1 MWLLSQN
8 VRCRGCSDEDVE
20 VSSSQQPVPPPPSS
34 HMPDSTTQVIQ
45 ISRLSF
51 LACGLLFLAL
61 ASPALAWPEAFA
73 WTLVIPFLVAAWVV
87 RVRTVVGP
95 DGVVARSTFS
105 TTTIPWE
112 SLKGIRFPKRG
123 WARATL
129 TDDSEVPLPV
139 VTLRPPAATRRSQRR
154 PHHRPVR
161 SRRRRAR
168 SRSRRC
174 RTLTGEGRHDIR
186 HARRG
191 ERTRLRYR
199 ERNSTRVNS
208 TVPPPGTRSSHGDRM
223 RSAACAQPVK
233 EVSHAPV
240 EVTHHHR
247 RT

>member
-1 MWLLSQN
+1 M
-8 VRCRGCSDEDVE
+8 
-20 VSSSQQPVPPPPSS
+20 PPPPSS

-139 VTLRPPAATRRSQRR
+139 VTFGRLPQLAEASGGRITDPYAAADDARAAEAAAAERSPAKDDTTS
-154 PHHRPVR
+154 
-161 SRRRRAR
+161 
-168 SRSRRC
+168 
-174 RTLTGEGRHDIR
+174 
-186 HARRG
+186 
-191 ERTRLRYR
+191 
-199 ERNSTRVNS
+199 
-208 TVPPPGTRSSHGDRM
+208 GTRD
-223 RSAACAQPVK
+223 
-233 EVSHAPV
+233 EVSEPDSDT
-240 EVTHHHR
+240 ETK
-247 RT
+247 

>member
-1 MWLLSQN
+1 
-8 VRCRGCSDEDVE
+8 
-20 VSSSQQPVPPPPSS
+20 
-34 HMPDSTTQVIQ
+34 MPDSTTQVIQ

-139 VTLRPPAATRRSQRR
+139 VTFGRLPQLAEASGGRITDPYAAAREARAAQESSAETSPADTSPDDAEDES
-154 PHHRPVR
+154 
-161 SRRRRAR
+161 
-168 SRSRRC
+168 
-174 RTLTGEGRHDIR
+174 
-186 HARRG
+186 
-191 ERTRLRYR
+191 
-199 ERNSTRVNS
+199 
-208 TVPPPGTRSSHGDRM
+208 VPRDDVTETDSGTES
-223 RSAACAQPVK
+223 K
-233 EVSHAPV
+233 
-240 EVTHHHR
+240 
-247 RT
+247 

>member
-1 MWLLSQN
+1 
-8 VRCRGCSDEDVE
+8 
-20 VSSSQQPVPPPPSS
+20 
-34 HMPDSTTQVIQ
+34 MPDSTTQVIQ

-139 VTLRPPAATRRSQRR
+139 VTFGRLPQLAEASGGRITDPYAAADDARAAEAAAAEAAAAESS
-154 PHHRPVR
+154 PVTDDTA
-161 SRRRRAR
+161 S
-168 SRSRRC
+168 
-174 RTLTGEGRHDIR
+174 
-186 HARRG
+186 
-191 ERTRLRYR
+191 
-199 ERNSTRVNS
+199 
-208 TVPPPGTRSSHGDRM
+208 GTRD
-223 RSAACAQPVK
+223 
-233 EVSHAPV
+233 EVSEPDSDT
-240 EVTHHHR
+240 ETK
-247 RT
+247 